1 MKIDYLVV
9 GSGLFGSTFARLK
22 AELGF
27 KVLVIEK
34 RNHIGGNCY
43 TEKIHNI
50 NVHKYGPHIFH
61 TNDYKIWKFINKFSK
76 FNNYQ
81 HRIKVNYKN
90 NIYSFPINL
99 LTMNQVWGI
108 TTPEQAINKIKS
120 LSKKENIE
128 NLEDFALSEIGKE
141 LYEIFIKGY
150 TTKQWNKPPCE
161 LPSFIIKRLPIRC
174 NYDDRYFNDKY
185 QGIPIDGYTAIFEK
199 MLDHPNIN
207 VQINVDFFENK
218 KEFINFSK
226 IIYTGAVDQFYDYVF
241 GELEYRSLR
250 FENEIFEKEDFQGV
264 SIINYTDQSVPFTRI
279 IEHKHFEQSESSNT
293 IITKEYPENY
303 SKDKIPYYPINDEKN
318 NALYKKYCELN
329 SNNVIFGGRLGSYRY
344 MDMHQIIGS
353 AMLFAKKY

>member
-1 MKIDYLVV
+1 MKIDYLVI

-27 KVLVIEK
+27 KIFIIEK

-81 HRIKVNYKN
+81 HRVKVNYKD

-99 LTMNQVWGI
+99 STMNQIWGI
-108 TTPEQAINKIKS
+108 TTPQQAIDKVKS
-120 LSKKENIE
+120 FKKKDFES
-128 NLEDFALSEIGKE
+128 LEDFALSEIGEE

-150 TTKQWNKPPCE
+150 TTKQWNRPPSE
-161 LPSFIIKRLPIRC
+161 LPSFIIKRLPIRY
-174 NYDDRYFNDKY
+174 NYDDRYFGDKY

-199 MLDHPNIN
+199 MLDHPNIKT
-207 VQINVDFFENK
+207 QINIDFFENK
-218 KEFINFSK
+218 KEFLGFPK
-226 IIYTGAVDQFYDYVF
+226 IIYTGPIDQFHDYIF

-250 FENEIFEKEDFQGV
+250 FENQIIDREDFQGI

-279 IEHKHFEQSESSNT
+279 IEHKHFEESKSSKT
-293 IITKEYPENY
+293 IITKEYPDNY
-303 SKDKIPYYPINDEKN
+303 SKDKIPYYPVNDKKN
-318 NALYKKYCELN
+318 NDLYKKYYELN
-329 SNNVIFGGRLGSYRY
+329 SNSIICGGRLGSYRY
-344 MDMHQIIGS
+344 MDMHQVIAS
-353 AMLFAKKY
+353 AMLFSKKY